1 MKSFILSL
9 ASLLFVF
16 GCTQQPKS
24 NIKEVSTTVEITENT
39 TADNLSEA
47 SFSISGMTCKMGC
60 AKTIEKNLSKMEG
73 VQQASVDFETSL
85 ATVVYNS
92 SILQTDDLV
101 QTVTDSGNS
110 YVVSKMAL
118 SSNAKPACCE
128 KRAVLNPIAQRKKA
142 NARLDFL

>member
-16 GCTQQPKS
+16 GCTQHPKS

-73 VQQASVDFETSL
+73 VQQASVDFETSF

-101 QTVTDSGNS
+101 QTVTETGDS
-110 YVVSKMAL
+110 YAVSKIAL
-118 SSNAKPACCE
+118 SSNVKPACCA
-128 KRAVLNPIAQRKKA
+128 KKGCTKA
-142 NARLDFL
+142 NCAKKKS

>member
-9 ASLLFVF
+9 ASLFFVF

-24 NIKEVSTTVEITENT
+24 NIKVVSTSVEITEDT
-39 TADNLSEA
+39 IADNLSEA

-60 AKTIEKNLSKMEG
+60 AKTIEKNLSRMEG

-85 ATVVYNS
+85 ATVIYNP

-101 QTVTDSGNS
+101 QTVTDTGDS
-110 YVVSKMAL
+110 YVVSNMAS
-118 SSNAKPACCE
+118 SSNAKAACC
-128 KRAVLNPIAQRKKA
+128 AKKGCTKA
-142 NARLDFL
+142 KCSKNKG